1 MAEESTPDIVER
13 VREGF
18 EAFRRGD
25 FDTAAGFF
33 APHAVWDM
41 GGGGTFEGIA
51 AIRGFMEE
59 FVSHFESFDV
69 EVEEIRDLGG
79 EVVIAVNTMGGYPPG
94 STAEVRQRG
103 LFIYEGKAG
112 LAVRCTAYSDI
123 DEGRAAAE
131 RLAEERRQN
140 SDV

>member
-1 MAEESTPDIVER
+1 MPDESTGVDLVER

-18 EAFRRGD
+18 DAFRRRD
-25 FDTAAGFF
+25 FDAAASFF
-33 APHAVWDM
+33 APGATWDM
-41 GGGGTFEGIA
+41 RGGGTFEGIA
-51 AIRGFMEE
+51 AIRAFMEE

-79 EVVIAVNTMGGYPPG
+79 EVVIAVNTMGGYAPG
-94 STAEVRQRG
+94 SAVEVRQRG

-112 LAVRCTAYSDI
+112 LAVRCTAYTDI

-131 RLAEERRQN
+131 RLAKERAE
-140 SDV
+140 

>member
-1 MAEESTPDIVER
+1 MTSEESTTPDLVER

-18 EAFRRGD
+18 EAFGRGD
-25 FDTAAGFF
+25 FAAAARFF
-33 APHAVWDM
+33 APDAVWDM
-41 GGGGTFEGIA
+41 RGGETFEGIP

-69 EVEEIRDLGG
+69 ELEEIRDLGG
-79 EVVIAVNTMGGYPPG
+79 EVVIAVNTMGGYALG
-94 STAEVRQRG
+94 STVEVRQRG
-103 LFIYEGKAG
+103 LFVYEGKAG

-131 RLAEERRQN
+131 RLAQERR
-140 SDV
+140 